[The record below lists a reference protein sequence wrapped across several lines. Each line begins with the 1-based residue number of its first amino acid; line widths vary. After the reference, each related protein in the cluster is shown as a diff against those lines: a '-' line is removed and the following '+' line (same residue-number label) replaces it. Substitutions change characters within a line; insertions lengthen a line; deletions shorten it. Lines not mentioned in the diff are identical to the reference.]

1 MFKFDFKL
9 IKRITSLGMAGFIMA
24 ASNSMVQAVCN
35 KTLSVYG
42 GDIYIGVMTIINSV
56 REINGLPINGITGG
70 AQPVLSYNYGAKK
83 YKRVK
88 QGIRFTATVGF
99 FIYSS
104 YVGACYDISNVF
116 SEAFFF

>member
-1 MFKFDFKL
+1 MYWSYDL
-9 IKRITSLGMAGFIMA
+9 
-24 ASNSMVQAVCN
+24 
-35 KTLSVYG
+35 LS
-42 GDIYIGVMTIINSV
+42 IPV

-99 FIYSS
+99 LYTVVMWALVMIFPMFFLKLFSSDQSLIMTGHKPILIYF
-104 YVGACYDISNVF
+104 A
-116 SEAFFF
+116 AFL